1 MHRQGLE
8 NKKILEGKATVMGRS
23 QMSQRKTR
31 DLINQEKHPDPK
43 TLGGKCCLG
52 MEKKRSG
59 WPRAPGFLREDH
71 GRGVLK
77 PKKLQ
82 MQTQL

>member
-8 NKKILEGKATVMGRS
+8 NKEILEGKATVMGRS
-23 QMSQRKTR
+23 QMSQRTTR
-31 DLINQEKHPDPK
+31 DPISQEKHPDLK

-52 MEKKRSG
+52 MEKERSG
-59 WPRAPGFLREDH
+59 WPRAPGFLRKDH
-71 GRGVLK
+71 GRDVLK
-77 PKKLQ
+77 SERLQ